1 MRERK
6 REGERERGRKRERE
20 KEREGERESERG
32 KKSEGE
38 REKRTCTPTTNTL
51 RRSGEPAGKADLETS
66 TDTKPRVIY
75 LI

>member
-20 KEREGERESERG
+20 REIERG
-32 KKSEGE
+32 KKREGE
-38 REKRTCTPTTNTL
+38 KEKRELAHPPTNTL

-66 TDTKPRVIY
+66 TDNKPRVIY